1 MTAEQDL
8 NNKIKTTEIEIFV
21 IKKVKEFRIAAKL
34 SKRKLSLEL
43 GLNYNYVF
51 QAESPDYDTKYNLNH
66 LNEIAKILKCSAAD
80 FMPTPPVKQN
90 TIEEFSR
97 LHPKQKAK
105 NEKMSQDN
113 EKRGRKN
120 REEKEKLKEEKAA
133 AKAKAKA
140 KKKK

>member
-1 MTAEQDL
+1 MTAIQDTK
-8 NNKIKTTEIEIFV
+8 NKRTEIEIFV
-21 IKKVKEFRIAAKL
+21 INKVKEFRIAAKL

-66 LNEIAKILKCSAAD
+66 LNEIAKILKCSVAD
-80 FMPTPPVKQN
+80 FMPTPHVKQN
-90 TIEEFSR
+90 TIEEFLR

-113 EKRGRKN
+113 EEKGRVKR
-120 REEKEKLKEEKAA
+120 E
-133 AKAKAKA
+133 AKAKT
-140 KKKK
+140 KKK